1 MKARHIAGLILS
13 LIFAY
18 GCIGPQPEEVLLPRT
33 DISLTVKGEVKMTY
47 DMSLCQIG
55 YNAETHEFRLIN
67 DKLTDWVIF
76 RSDATPS
83 DAGQTVKAYLE
94 YTDSD
99 NTKKLNGL
107 VFTVEQ
113 MNPDGQV
120 WLWNQ
125 EKRIGIIIKIL
136 QQL

>member
-55 YNAETHEFRLIN
+55 YNAETHEFRLVN

-76 RSDATPS
+76 RSNATPNEV
-83 DAGQTVKAYLE
+83 GQQVKAYLE
-94 YTDSD
+94 YTATDA
-99 NTKKLNGL
+99 TKKLDGL
-107 VFTVEQ
+107 VFTVEKV
-113 MNPDGQV
+113 NPDGHV

-125 EKRIGIIIKIL
+125 DKRIGIIIKTL
-136 QQL
+136 L